1 MKKIRE
7 VYIEELKAL
16 REEYEQK
23 QVANKACINGITL
36 SIDRLEDLR
45 KLHKGG
51 E

>member
-23 QVANKACINGITL
+23 ARQNHDCINGITL
-36 SIDRLEDLR
+36 SIDRLEGLEEV
-45 KLHKGG
+45 KK